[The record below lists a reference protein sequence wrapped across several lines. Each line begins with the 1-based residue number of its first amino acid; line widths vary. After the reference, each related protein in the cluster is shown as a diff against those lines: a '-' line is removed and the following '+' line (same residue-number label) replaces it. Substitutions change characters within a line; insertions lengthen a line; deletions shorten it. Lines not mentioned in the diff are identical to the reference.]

1 MDLGLKGKNAAIAGS
16 SQGIG
21 HAIAKSLVEEG
32 CNVAL
37 SARNQDRLDQAV
49 AEFEARG
56 VNAVGIICDLST
68 EEGCGSFIKEV
79 AASLGGIDI
88 LVNNVGGMIPGTID
102 SVTPEIW
109 DTILNTNLMSFVH
122 TTKHAVS
129 HLKKSNAGRI
139 LNVSGVT
146 GKQLLPG
153 ALTTTIPNTAIHGF
167 SKIMAAELGPD
178 NITVNTICPGFT
190 ATESWV
196 PRAEA
201 MAKVKGITSDQVRD
215 GISAQTLLG
224 RWANTQ
230 EIGDAAAWIVSEKNS
245 YQTATVVEV
254 CGGFT
259 KYI

>member
-1 MDLGLKGKNAAIAGS
+1 MDLGLKGKNAAITGS

-49 AEFEARG
+49 AEFEAKG
-56 VNAVGIICDLST
+56 VKAIGVICDLSS
-68 EEGCGSFIKEV
+68 ENGCGDFISK
-79 AASLGGIDI
+79 AASGLGGIDI
-88 LVNNVGGMIPGTID
+88 LVNNVGGMIPGTIE

-122 TTKHAVS
+122 TTKHAVP
-129 HLKKSNAGRI
+129 HIKKSKAGRI

-167 SKIMAAELGPD
+167 SKIMAAELGAD

-224 RWANTQ
+224 RWAETQ
-230 EIGDAAAWIVSEKNS
+230 EIGDTAAWMVSEKNS
-245 YQTATVVEV
+245 YQTGAVVEV
-254 CGGFT
+254 CGGFV

>member
-1 MDLGLKGKNAAIAGS
+1 MDLGLKGKNAAITGS

-21 HAIAKSLVEEG
+21 YAIAKSLAEEG

-49 AEFEARG
+49 ADFDAKG
-56 VNAVGIICDLST
+56 VKAVGIICDLSD
-68 EEGCGSFIKEV
+68 EEGCGKFIDE
-79 AASLGGIDI
+79 AATALGGIDI
-88 LVNNVGGMIPGTID
+88 LVNNVGGMIPGTIE

-122 TTKHAVS
+122 TTKYAVP
-129 HLKKSNAGRI
+129 HIKKSSAGRI

-146 GKQLLPG
+146 GTQLLPG

-167 SKIMAAELGPD
+167 AKIMAAELGPD

-190 ATESWV
+190 ATESWG

-201 MAKVKGITSDQVRD
+201 MAKVKGITSDQMRD
-215 GISAQTLLG
+215 GISNQTLLG
-224 RWANTQ
+224 RWAETQ

-245 YQTATVVEV
+245 YQTGTVVEI
-254 CGGFT
+254 CGGFS

>member
-1 MDLGLKGKNAAIAGS
+1 MDLGLKGKNAAITGS

-21 HAIAKSLVEEG
+21 YAIAKSLAEEG

-49 AEFEARG
+49 ADFEAKG
-56 VNAVGIICDLST
+56 VKAVGIICDLSD
-68 EEGCGSFIKEV
+68 EEGCGKFIDE
-79 AASLGGIDI
+79 AATALGGIDI
-88 LVNNVGGMIPGTID
+88 LVNNVGGMIPGTIE

-122 TTKHAVS
+122 TTKYAVP
-129 HLKKSNAGRI
+129 HIKKSSAGRI

-146 GKQLLPG
+146 GTQLLPG

-167 SKIMAAELGPD
+167 AKIMAAELGPD

-190 ATESWV
+190 ATESWG

-201 MAKVKGITSDQVRD
+201 MAKVKGITSDQMRD
-215 GISAQTLLG
+215 GISNQTLLG
-224 RWANTQ
+224 RWAETQ

-245 YQTATVVEV
+245 YQTGTVVEI
-254 CGGFT
+254 CGGFS

>member
-1 MDLGLKGKNAAIAGS
+1 MDLGLNGKKAAITGS

-21 HAIAKSLVEEG
+21 HAIAKSLVNEG

-49 AEFEARG
+49 AEFEAKG
-56 VNAVGIICDLST
+56 VKAVGVVCDLSD
-68 EEGCGSFIKEV
+68 EQGCGEFIKE
-79 AASLGGIDI
+79 AAAGLGGLDI
-88 LVNNVGGMIPGTID
+88 LINNVGGMIPGTID

-122 TTKHAVS
+122 TTKHAVP

-215 GISAQTLLG
+215 GISAQTILG
-224 RWANTQ
+224 RWADTQ

>member
-1 MDLGLKGKNAAIAGS
+1 MDLGLKGKNAAITGS

-21 HAIAKSLVEEG
+21 YAIAKSLAEEG

-49 AEFEARG
+49 ADFEAKG
-56 VNAVGIICDLST
+56 VKAVGIICDLSD
-68 EEGCGSFIKEV
+68 EEGCGKFIDE
-79 AASLGGIDI
+79 AATALGGIDI
-88 LVNNVGGMIPGTID
+88 LVNNVGGMIPGTIE

-122 TTKHAVS
+122 TTKYAVP
-129 HLKKSNAGRI
+129 HIKKSSAGRI

-146 GKQLLPG
+146 GTQLLPG

-167 SKIMAAELGPD
+167 AKIMAAELGPY

-190 ATESWV
+190 ATESWG

-201 MAKVKGITSDQVRD
+201 MAKVKGITSDQMRD
-215 GISAQTLLG
+215 GISNQTLLG
-224 RWANTQ
+224 RWAETQ

-245 YQTATVVEV
+245 YQTGTVVEI
-254 CGGFT
+254 CGGFS

>member
-1 MDLGLKGKNAAIAGS
+1 MDLGLKGKNAVITGS

-49 AEFEARG
+49 AEFESKG
-56 VNAVGIICDLST
+56 VKAVGIVCDLSNET
-68 EEGCGSFIKEV
+68 GCENFVEEAAKTLGS
-79 AASLGGIDI
+79 IDI

-109 DTILNTNLMSFVH
+109 NTILNTNLMSFVH
-122 TTKHAVS
+122 TTKYAVP
-129 HLKKSNAGRI
+129 HIKKSKAGRI

-167 SKIMAAELGPD
+167 AKIMAAELGPD

-190 ATESWV
+190 NTESWG
-196 PRAEA
+196 PRAEG
-201 MAKVKGITSDQVRD
+201 MAKVKGITPEQVRD
-215 GISAQTLLG
+215 GISSQTLLG
-224 RWANTQ
+224 RWAETQ

-245 YQTATVVEV
+245 YQTGTVVEV
-254 CGGFT
+254 CGGFS

>member
-1 MDLGLKGKNAAIAGS
+1 MDLGLRGKKAAITGS

-37 SARNQDRLDQAV
+37 SARNKDRLDQAV
-49 AEFEARG
+49 EEFDKHG
-56 VNAVGIICDLST
+56 VKAVGVVCDLST
-68 EEGCGSFIKEV
+68 EEGCGKFIEE
-79 AASLGGIDI
+79 AAESLGGLDI
-88 LVNNVGGMIPGTID
+88 LVNNVGGMIPGTIE

-109 DTILNTNLMSFVH
+109 DTILNTNLMAFVH
-122 TTKHAVS
+122 TTKYAVPYI
-129 HLKKSNAGRI
+129 KKSTAGRI

-167 SKIMAAELGPD
+167 SKIMAAELAQD
-178 NITVNTICPGFT
+178 KITVNTICPGFT
-190 ATESWV
+190 NTESWG
-196 PRAEA
+196 PRAEG
-201 MAKVKGITSDQVRD
+201 MAKVKGITSDQVRE
-215 GISAQTLLG
+215 GIAGQTLLG
-224 RWANTQ
+224 RWAETQ

-245 YQTATVVEV
+245 YQTGTVVEV
-254 CGGFT
+254 CGVFT

>member
-1 MDLGLKGKNAAIAGS
+1 MDLGLKGKNAAITGS

-21 HAIAKSLVEEG
+21 HAIASSLADEG

-49 AEFEARG
+49 AELEAKG
-56 VNAVGIICDLST
+56 VKAVGVICDLST
-68 EEGCGSFIKEV
+68 EDGCAKFIEE
-79 AASLGGIDI
+79 AASELGGLDI
-88 LVNNVGGMIPGTID
+88 LVNNVGGMIPGTLD
-102 SVTPEIW
+102 SMTEELWGTV
-109 DTILNTNLMSFVH
+109 LNTNLMSFVY
-122 TTKHAVS
+122 TTKAAVP
-129 HLKKSNAGRI
+129 HLKKSSAGRI

-153 ALTTTIPNTAIHGF
+153 ALTTTIPNSAIHGF

-178 NITVNTICPGFT
+178 AITVNTICPGFT
-190 ATESWV
+190 NTESWG
-196 PRAEA
+196 PRAEG
-201 MAKVKGITSDQVRD
+201 MAKMKGITPDQVRD

-224 RWANTQ
+224 RWAETT

-245 YQTATVVEV
+245 YQTGTVVEV

>member
-1 MDLGLKGKNAAIAGS
+1 MDLGLKGKNAVITGS

-21 HAIAKSLVEEG
+21 YAIAKSLAEEG

-49 AEFEARG
+49 KDFEAKG
-56 VNAVGIICDLST
+56 VKAVGVICDLSS
-68 EEGCGSFIKEV
+68 EDGCGKFIQE
-79 AASLGGIDI
+79 AAAGLGGIDI
-88 LVNNVGGMIPGTID
+88 LVNNVGGMMPGTID

-109 DTILNTNLMSFVH
+109 DIILNTNLMSFVH
-122 TTKHAVS
+122 TTKHALS
-129 HLKKSNAGRI
+129 HIKKSSAGRI

-146 GKQLLPG
+146 GKQLFPG

-167 SKIMAAELGPD
+167 AKIMAAELGPD

-190 ATESWV
+190 NTESWG
-196 PRAEA
+196 PRADGI
-201 MAKVKGITSDQVRD
+201 AKAKGIEVDQVRN

-224 RWANTQ
+224 RWAETQ
-230 EIGDAAAWIVSEKNS
+230 EIGDAAAWMVSGKNS
-245 YQTATVVEV
+245 YQTGTVVEI
-254 CGGFT
+254 CGGFS

>member
-1 MDLGLKGKNAAIAGS
+1 MDLGLNGKNAAITGS

-32 CNVAL
+32 CNVAI

-49 AEFEARG
+49 AQFEAKG
-56 VNAVGIICDLST
+56 VKAVGIVCDLSD
-68 EEGCGSFIKEV
+68 EQGCEKFIKE
-79 AASLGGIDI
+79 AAAGLGGIDI
-88 LVNNVGGMIPGTID
+88 LINNVGGMIPGTID

-122 TTKHAVS
+122 TTKHAVP

-215 GISAQTLLG
+215 GISAQTILG
-224 RWANTQ
+224 RWADTQ

>member
-1 MDLGLKGKNAAIAGS
+1 MDLGLKGKNAAITGS

-21 HAIAKSLVEEG
+21 YAIAKSLAEEG

-49 AEFEARG
+49 ADFEAKG
-56 VNAVGIICDLST
+56 VKAVGIICDLSD
-68 EEGCGSFIKEV
+68 EEGCGKFIDE
-79 AASLGGIDI
+79 AATALGGIDI
-88 LVNNVGGMIPGTID
+88 LVNNVGGMIPGTIE

-109 DTILNTNLMSFVH
+109 DTILNTNLMSVVH
-122 TTKHAVS
+122 TTKYAVP
-129 HLKKSNAGRI
+129 HIKKSSAGRI

-146 GKQLLPG
+146 GTQLLPG

-167 SKIMAAELGPD
+167 AKIMAAELGPD

-190 ATESWV
+190 ATESWG

-201 MAKVKGITSDQVRD
+201 MAKVKGITSDQMRD
-215 GISAQTLLG
+215 GISNQTLLG
-224 RWANTQ
+224 RWAETQ

-245 YQTATVVEV
+245 YQTGTVVEI
-254 CGGFT
+254 CGGFS

>member
-1 MDLGLKGKNAAIAGS
+1 MDLGLKGKNAAISGS

-21 HAIAKSLVEEG
+21 YAIAKSLAEEG

-37 SARNQDRLDQAV
+37 SARNQERLDQAV
-49 AEFEARG
+49 ADFEAKG
-56 VNAVGIICDLST
+56 VKAVGVLCDLSS
-68 EEGCGSFIKEV
+68 EEGCAKFIEESTS
-79 AASLGGIDI
+79 ALGGLDI
-88 LVNNVGGMIPGTID
+88 LVNNVGGMIPGSID

-122 TTKHAVS
+122 TTKHAVP
-129 HLKKSNAGRI
+129 HIKKSSAGRI

-146 GKQLLPG
+146 GKQLFPG

-167 SKIMAAELGPD
+167 AKIMAAELGPD

-190 ATESWV
+190 KTESWG
-196 PRAEA
+196 PRADGI
-201 MAKVKGITSDQVRD
+201 AKAKGIEPDQVRG

-224 RWANTQ
+224 RWAETQ
-230 EIGDAAAWIVSEKNS
+230 EIGDAAAWMVSEKNS
-245 YQTATVVEV
+245 YQTGTVVEV
-254 CGGFT
+254 CGGFN

>member
-1 MDLGLKGKNAAIAGS
+1 MDLGLKGKNAAITGS

-21 HAIAKSLVEEG
+21 YAIAKSLAEEG

-49 AEFEARG
+49 ADFEAKG
-56 VNAVGIICDLST
+56 VKAVGIICDLSD
-68 EEGCGSFIKEV
+68 EEGCGKFIYE
-79 AASLGGIDI
+79 AATALGGIDI
-88 LVNNVGGMIPGTID
+88 LVNNVGGMIPGTIE

-122 TTKHAVS
+122 TTKYAVP
-129 HLKKSNAGRI
+129 HIKKSNAGRI

-146 GKQLLPG
+146 GTQLLPG

-167 SKIMAAELGPD
+167 AKIMAAELGPD

-190 ATESWV
+190 ATESWG

-201 MAKVKGITSDQVRD
+201 MAKVKGITSDQMRD
-215 GISAQTLLG
+215 GISNQTLLG
-224 RWANTQ
+224 RWAETQ

-245 YQTATVVEV
+245 YQTGTVVEI
-254 CGGFT
+254 CGGFS

>member
-1 MDLGLKGKNAAIAGS
+1 MDLGLNGKKAAITGS

-21 HAIAKSLVEEG
+21 HAIAKSLVDEG

-49 AEFEARG
+49 AEFEAKG
-56 VNAVGIICDLST
+56 VKAVGVVCDLSD
-68 EEGCGSFIKEV
+68 EQGCGEFIKE
-79 AASLGGIDI
+79 AAACLGGLDI

-122 TTKHAVS
+122 TTKHAVP

-215 GISAQTLLG
+215 GISAQTILG
-224 RWANTQ
+224 RWADTQ

>member
-1 MDLGLKGKNAAIAGS
+1 MDLGLKGKNAAITGS

-21 HAIAKSLVEEG
+21 YAIAKSLAEEG

-49 AEFEARG
+49 ADFEAKG
-56 VNAVGIICDLST
+56 VKAVGIICDLSD
-68 EEGCGSFIKEV
+68 EEGCGKFIDE
-79 AASLGGIDI
+79 AATALGGIDI
-88 LVNNVGGMIPGTID
+88 LVNNVGGMIPGTIE

-122 TTKHAVS
+122 TTKYAVP
-129 HLKKSNAGRI
+129 HIKKSSAGRI
-139 LNVSGVT
+139 LNVSGGT
-146 GKQLLPG
+146 GTQLLPG

-167 SKIMAAELGPD
+167 AKIMAAELGPD

-190 ATESWV
+190 ATESWG

-201 MAKVKGITSDQVRD
+201 MAKIKGITSDQMRD
-215 GISAQTLLG
+215 GISNQTLLG
-224 RWANTQ
+224 RWAETQ

-245 YQTATVVEV
+245 YQTGTVVEI
-254 CGGFT
+254 CGGFS

>member
-1 MDLGLKGKNAAIAGS
+1 MDLGLKGKNAAITGS

-21 HAIAKSLVEEG
+21 YAIAKSLAEEG

-49 AEFEARG
+49 ADFGAKG
-56 VNAVGIICDLST
+56 VKAVGIICDLSD
-68 EEGCGSFIKEV
+68 EEGCGKFIDE
-79 AASLGGIDI
+79 AATALGGIDI
-88 LVNNVGGMIPGTID
+88 LVNNVGGMIPGTIE

-122 TTKHAVS
+122 TTKYAVP
-129 HLKKSNAGRI
+129 HIKKSSAGRI

-146 GKQLLPG
+146 GTQLLPG

-167 SKIMAAELGPD
+167 AKIMAAELGPD

-190 ATESWV
+190 ATESWG

-201 MAKVKGITSDQVRD
+201 MAKVKGITSDQMRD
-215 GISAQTLLG
+215 GISNQTLLG
-224 RWANTQ
+224 RWAETQ

-245 YQTATVVEV
+245 YQTGTVVEI
-254 CGGFT
+254 CGGFS

>member
-1 MDLGLKGKNAAIAGS
+1 MDLGLKGKNAAITGS

-21 HAIAKSLVEEG
+21 YAIAKSLAEEG

-49 AEFEARG
+49 ADFETKG
-56 VNAVGIICDLST
+56 VKAIGIICDLST
-68 EEGCGSFIKEV
+68 EEGCGKFIKEA

-109 DTILNTNLMSFVH
+109 NTILNTNLMSFVH
-122 TTKHAVS
+122 TTKHAVPHIKNS
-129 HLKKSNAGRI
+129 KAGRI

-146 GKQLLPG
+146 GTQLLPG

-167 SKIMAAELGPD
+167 SKIMAAELGPH
-178 NITVNTICPGFT
+178 NITVNSICPGFT
-190 ATESWV
+190 KTESWG
-196 PRAEA
+196 PRAEG

-215 GISAQTLLG
+215 GISGQTLLG
-224 RWANTQ
+224 RWAEPQ
-230 EIGDAAAWIVSEKNS
+230 EIGDAAAWLVSEKNS
-245 YQTATVVEV
+245 YQTGTVVEV
-254 CGGFT
+254 CGGFA

>member
-1 MDLGLKGKNAAIAGS
+1 MDLGLKGKNAAITGS

-21 HAIAKSLVEEG
+21 YAIAKSLAEEG

-49 AEFEARG
+49 ADFEATG
-56 VNAVGIICDLST
+56 VKAVGIICDLSD
-68 EEGCGSFIKEV
+68 EEGCGKFIDE
-79 AASLGGIDI
+79 AATALGGIDI
-88 LVNNVGGMIPGTID
+88 LVNNVGGMIPGTIE

-109 DTILNTNLMSFVH
+109 DTILNTNLMSVVH
-122 TTKHAVS
+122 TTKYAVP
-129 HLKKSNAGRI
+129 HIKKSSAGRI

-146 GKQLLPG
+146 GTQLLPG

-167 SKIMAAELGPD
+167 AKIMAAELGPD

-190 ATESWV
+190 ATESWG

-201 MAKVKGITSDQVRD
+201 MAKVKGITSDQMRD
-215 GISAQTLLG
+215 GISNQTLLG
-224 RWANTQ
+224 RWAETQ

-245 YQTATVVEV
+245 YQTGTVVEI
-254 CGGFT
+254 CGGFS